1 VRTKFPGMNGAVAV
15 VHASEAL
22 GAKFTQYTAEFEPG
36 GTLGS
41 TNQQRFVYVLE
52 GELASSASGE
62 NQVLKKDGYAFFPQG
77 TVGVKANTEAK
88 AVVIEKEYQPLA
100 DTPAPKAFVSHAGQI
115 QSTPLMDDEALQ
127 VWALLPDSVSFDFAV
142 NLMEYELGASLSMT
156 EIHIMEHGLLMLQG
170 GGIYKLGDSWYPVS
184 AGDFIWMAPYCPQWF
199 GALGKEPAKYII
211 YKDWNR

>member
-1 VRTKFPGMNGAVAV
+1 MHGAFAV

-22 GAKFTQYTAEFEPG
+22 GAKFTQYTAEFEPSG
-36 GTLGS
+36 SLGL

-52 GELASSASGE
+52 GEVTADVGGE
-62 NQVLKKDGYAFFPQG
+62 SQILKKDGYAFFPQG
-77 TVGVKANTEAK
+77 TVEVKANAEAK

-100 DTPAPKAFVSHAGQI
+100 DTPAPKAFVSHADQI
-115 QSTPLMDDEALQ
+115 KSTPLMGDEALQ
-127 VWALLPDSVSFDFAV
+127 VKALLPDSVSFDFAV

-184 AGDFIWMAPYCPQWF
+184 TGDFIWMAPYCPQWF
-199 GALGKEPAKYII
+199 GALGKEPAIYII